1 MSPDSIVKIFQK
13 KSLLFEP
20 GSKYSYSNSNYNVLA
35 YIIEKVSE
43 MKYGDFLKK
52 NIFDIL
58 GMKSTSHHVNAA
70 EVILNIATGYTMDG
84 LTNLQRA
91 PYLDWTIK
99 TGNGSLYSTVEDLAE
114 FDRVFYTEKL
124 MTKATKE
131 KMFG

>member
-1 MSPDSIVKIFQK
+1 
-13 KSLLFEP
+13 
-20 GSKYSYSNSNYNVLA
+20 
-35 YIIEKVSE
+35 
-43 MKYGDFLKK
+43 
-52 NIFDIL
+52 
-58 GMKSTSHHVNAA
+58 MKSTSHHVNAA